1 MMQSESQLKTL
12 SYKTL
17 ANAGVLEFYERYTNN
32 TKGNNQSFF
41 GTKTTLIYE
50 LCVA

>member
-1 MMQSESQLKTL
+1 MQSESQLKIS

-17 ANAGVLEFYERYTNN
+17 ANAGVLEFYERHSNDTID
-32 TKGNNQSFF
+32 KSQPFF